1 MNNNSINSNS
11 KKYIIIVIIVGV
23 LLMLANTIYNN
34 KNNIEK
40 WVVCD
45 YVGNLAGLEETIKF
59 RYVSDRMYGYYEN
72 RSITIENKEN
82 HDKALE
88 NVKTFGKEFELS
100 DDLQYTVEDDGKTIK
115 TKFYIK
121 ALEYYIFINEYF
133 KDKEITNESSMKD
146 VIDKM
151 GNDYICEIK

>member
-1 MNNNSINSNS
+1 MNNNSNIGNS
-11 KKYIIIVIIVGV
+11 KKYIILVIICGAI
-23 LLMLANTIYNN
+23 LILANVIYNN

-45 YVGNLAGLEETIKF
+45 YVGNLSGLEETIKF
-59 RYVSDRMYGYYEN
+59 RYVSNRMYGYYET
-72 RSITIENKEN
+72 RTLDIPDKDN
-82 HDKALE
+82 HEKALE
-88 NVKTFGKEFELS
+88 NIKKFGEEFELS
-100 DDLQYTVEDDGKTIK
+100 DDLQYSVEDDGRVIK

-133 KDKEITNESSMKD
+133 KEKEITNESSMQD

-151 GNDYICEIK
+151 GNDFVCVVK